1 MKQLEE
7 KKIFSF
13 DKNFSHK
20 IFYSK
25 PDKYK
30 LLEEVARRND
40 NIINVGSNL
49 SYSPLGFGKNST
61 SINIKKFNRILEFK
75 KNEKIITIEAGATL
89 IELLN
94 FTLKHNLWIPQLP
107 GYPTISIG
115 GAVAANS
122 HGKSCGT
129 HGTIRKSIKSILLF
143 HKENGWLNLSKNEN
157 EEIFDLTIGGLGLTG
172 TIVSV
177 TFELLE
183 LESDEFITTKK
194 PVKSVEECQKII
206 MESSNKSSFVYSW
219 HRAENIKNFGRGF
232 LFENSNKK
240 KFQKGLKKLVD
251 KKIKFSPLF
260 FPLWNKFSIS
270 LANFFFYYTNKF
282 DSVEKKEDF
291 LKVIF
296 PFYGKESYFNLFG
309 RSGFIESQLLIDG
322 SKIDN
327 FINEFKR
334 LFKIYHPTIT
344 LLSLKNMSGEQKF
357 LRFEDKKICITF
369 DYVNNNSSLL
379 FMSEIDKLYNK
390 YEILPSIIK
399 DSRLSK
405 EVFMKTY
412 KNLKEFKDRLY
423 KFDRKRVYKS
433 EVSNRLGI

>member
-1 MKQLEE
+1 MR
-7 KKIFSF
+7 KKIFLF
-13 DKNFSHK
+13 DKNFSYK

-30 LLEEVARRND
+30 LLEEVARRNE
-40 NIINVGSNL
+40 NIINIGSNL

-270 LANFFFYYTNKF
+270 LANFF
-282 DSVEKKEDF
+282 
-291 LKVIF
+291 
-296 PFYGKESYFNLFG
+296 
-309 RSGFIESQLLIDG
+309 LLH
-322 SKIDN
+322 K
-327 FINEFKR
+327 
-334 LFKIYHPTIT
+334 
-344 LLSLKNMSGEQKF
+344 
-357 LRFEDKKICITF
+357 
-369 DYVNNNSSLL
+369 
-379 FMSEIDKLYNK
+379 
-390 YEILPSIIK
+390 
-399 DSRLSK
+399 
-405 EVFMKTY
+405 
-412 KNLKEFKDRLY
+412 
-423 KFDRKRVYKS
+423 
-433 EVSNRLGI
+433 